1 MEVHKN
7 VDRSPLTVHRAPSS
21 NPVFRR
27 IPARSGL
34 LGYLDPHSVLSTLL
48 SIRNPKSEIRNGN
61 VPHSA
66 FRIPH
71 LICLLLSLA
80 LSACS
85 PAPYTGRQQLILVS
99 DDQLNAIGLKSYQKI
114 LNESKLSHNEAI
126 VSMVRRAGLA
136 VAQAANRPD
145 YNWEFNVID
154 NAEVANAF
162 ALPGGKVAVYTGILP
177 YTQTE
182 NGMAAVISH
191 EVAHVIANH
200 GAERMSQN
208 LLAQLGQ
215 IGLNIVLREQGPLAV
230 EAAQLAYGV
239 GTQVG
244 FILPFSRKEELEAD
258 RIGLILMA
266 QAGYDPTGA
275 IDFWQRMSKSGKD
288 KVPVFLST
296 HPTDEARIGNIK
308 TYLPEAL
315 GHYQQKL
322 D

>member
-1 MEVHKN
+1 MKN
-7 VDRSPLTVHRAPSS
+7 RLPSPCFLFGFLRPFWCMV
-21 NPVFRR
+21 RR
-27 IPARSGL
+27 PLSFKFIPQSA
-34 LGYLDPHSVLSTLL
+34 
-48 SIRNPKSEIRNGN
+48 IRNPR
-61 VPHSA
+61 
-66 FRIPH
+66 
-71 LICLLLSLA
+71 LICLILLILIF
-80 LSACS
+80 LSACAT
-85 PAPYTGRQQLILVS
+85 APYTGRQQLILVS
-99 DDQLNAIGLKSYQKI
+99 DDQLNAIGLKSYRQV
-114 LNESKLSHNEAI
+114 LSQSKLSQNEAI
-126 VSMVRRAGLA
+126 VSMVRRVGSA

-145 YNWEFNVID
+145 YAWEFTVID
-154 NAEVANAF
+154 DDEVANAF

-191 EVAHVIANH
+191 EVAHVMANH

-215 IGLNIVLREQGPLAV
+215 IGLNIVLREQSPLAV
-230 EAAQLAYGV
+230 DAAELAYGV

-266 QAGYDPTGA
+266 RAGYDPTGA
-275 IDFWQRMSKSGKD
+275 INFWQRMSKAGKD

-296 HPTDEARIGNIK
+296 HPADEARIRNVK

-315 GHYQQKL
+315 AYYQQKL